1 MFTMPE
7 TYNDKKADGEPKSK
21 NTVAMY
27 KTHLNKIAKA
37 TGFTTVEEFVKNTAK
52 VNKAISELCPKGE
65 ESEVMYR
72 SKKRVYYSAIFMVL
86 PPDVLAKK
94 NAFYLANKKLQDGR
108 PEDFKKTE

>member
-1 MFTMPE
+1 MFTMPDN
-7 TYNDKKADGEPKSK
+7 YNKMKANGEEKSK
-21 NTVAMY
+21 TTIAMY

-52 VNKAISELCPKGE
+52 VNKAISELCPKGD
-65 ESEVMYR
+65 ESDVMHR

-94 NAFYLANKKLQDGR
+94 NAFYLANKKLQDA
-108 PEDFKKTE
+108 PPADFKKNE